1 VFGLGAQEQQKH
13 AINCQVIVK
22 ILGDMNS
29 RVVILILSVWTG
41 TIAYFTTHGRIA
53 SMLLIMDA
61 NQREP
66 AIPFR
71 KAARELL
78 IVQNASSIPVV
89 LGIML
94 AMMNFIVFI
103 VLNTLQKRHA
113 QQTAHGTVVL
123 VVQEPTLRI

>member
-53 SMLLIMDA
+53 RMFLIMDA

-71 KAARELL
+71 KAARDLEAKEN
-78 IVQNASSIPVV
+78 VKRIPVV

-94 AMMNFIVFI
+94 AMMNITILI